1 MRKYGIGFCLVTRA
15 HRRTCIKWLCP
26 KSNSKKFVTL
36 CTFESMTSRDL
47 FIMIFIILWGKSDCQ
62 NKGSAL
68 TQSHYLFRAITVLM
82 FNQIPYARYHKP
94 LLIRSLSWIQAIHKD
109 RIFWKKLLKNKET
122 GFENGGKTY
131 KLRLIMAHV
140 R

>member
-1 MRKYGIGFCLVTRA
+1 MRKYGIRFCLVTRA

-68 TQSHYLFRAITVLM
+68 TQSHYLFRAITILE
-82 FNQIPYARYHKP
+82 FNQI
-94 LLIRSLSWIQAIHKD
+94 LTLSHWDFLCSDCSNLNLMRWWILVIVTFLG
-109 RIFWKKLLKNKET
+109 INSNKIT
-122 GFENGGKTY
+122 I
-131 KLRLIMAHV
+131 LRT
-140 R
+140 